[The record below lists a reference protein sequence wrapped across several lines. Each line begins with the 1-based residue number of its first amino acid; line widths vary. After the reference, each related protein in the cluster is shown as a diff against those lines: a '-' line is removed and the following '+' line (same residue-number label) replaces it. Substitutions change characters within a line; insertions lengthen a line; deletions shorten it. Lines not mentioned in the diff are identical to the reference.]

1 MSKKQAPRIKPDK
14 ISLKDI
20 SVFPFFKEYID
31 HKLTGSVL
39 AVIYLAVMLYIGIT
53 YHVVG
58 DYHVETDFFQAYV
71 PSAKDILKGIWTIED
86 FRGPAYPAL
95 LALFSIVF
103 KDFFTAGIIVST
115 VTASLTLF
123 FTFEL
128 IKKLFRSDIALIVV
142 LLTAVNKTF
151 VQYSYTAGTDMTFN
165 CFAAATIYFLLK
177 DERRSWLNII
187 LSSFSAALAYLTRY
201 NGIFVLVAIPLIIS
215 LFNIY
220 KLELKQR
227 IIVSAL
233 FILSFFLFI
242 APWGFHSL
250 SEKGS
255 FFYNKNY
262 LNIAYEMFGKGKMG
276 WDQYWNVESSKY
288 SSLSQVIFVDPG
300 LFISTFFKNMYG
312 HLFSDLDLLVGWGI
326 GIFFIAGIIGL
337 WRYRPNARQSAFYFF
352 GVMMFL
358 VLLIVFYGERFSMY
372 LIPLYTTFAVVMLT
386 WEQWRK
392 IPFYNGMIVTAVLIV
407 WTFVGSFS
415 YNRLNI
421 DSGPKE
427 IKVIADWF
435 NKNINDTD
443 ETKIIVC
450 RKPHIAFYINKTMKY
465 FPYVNTFADLE
476 IETKKLKAVYFFY
489 GLFEANMRPQFQ
501 SLLKPANAPAWLE
514 PIAFTSTPPS
524 VLYKVKY

>member
-1 MSKKQAPRIKPDK
+1 MSKKQVPRIKVDK
-14 ISLKDI
+14 IALKDI
-20 SVFPFFKEYID
+20 SVFPLFKASLENSLFGAI
-31 HKLTGSVL
+31 L
-39 AVIYLAVMLYIGIT
+39 AVVYLGIMLYIGLT

-86 FRGPAYPAL
+86 FRGPAYPSL

-142 LLTAVNKTF
+142 LLTALNKTF

-177 DERRSWLNII
+177 DEQRSWVNIV
-187 LSSFSAALAYLTRY
+187 LSALSASLAYLTRY
-201 NGIFVLVAIPLIIS
+201 NGIFVLAAIPVIITV
-215 LFNIY
+215 FNIY
-220 KLELKQR
+220 KIEMKQR
-227 IIVSAL
+227 LIVSGG
-233 FILSFFLFI
+233 FVGSFFLFI

-250 SEKGS
+250 NEKGS

-300 LFISTFFKNMYG
+300 LFVSTLFKNMYE
-312 HLFSDLDLLVGWGI
+312 HLFSDLNLLVGWGI
-326 GIFFIAGIIGL
+326 GVFFIAGIIGL
-337 WRYRPNARQSAFYFF
+337 WRYRPNARQSAFFTF
-352 GVMMFL
+352 GGLMFV
-358 VLLIVFYGERFSMY
+358 VLLLVFYGERFSMY
-372 LIPLYTTFAVVMLT
+372 LIPVYTTFAVVPLT
-386 WEQWRK
+386 WERWRK
-392 IPFYNGMIVTAVLIV
+392 IPFYNGLIVALVLIV
-407 WTFVGSFS
+407 WTAVGSYSF
-415 YNRLNI
+415 NRLNI

-435 NKNINDTD
+435 NANIKDTD
-443 ETKIIVC
+443 ESKIVVC
-450 RKPHIAFYINKTMKY
+450 RKPHIAYYINKTMKY

-476 IETKKLKAVYFFY
+476 LETKKLKAEYFFY

-514 PIAFTSTPPS
+514 PIAYTSTPPS